1 MIIRADLHVHS
12 LASADGSST
21 TRQLAAQ
28 AKARGLAAIA
38 VSDHD
43 VCTPLPAHADVLL
56 IPAVELSTDSGH
68 VLGLFL
74 QRPISGEF
82 LRGYL
87 PAADCIAEIH
97 RCGGAAVL
105 AHPFA
110 PQKLEQ
116 RELQSLSL
124 DAVETANARAAL
136 RPGANEKANA
146 LANAMGLPS
155 TGGSDAHSAR
165 EIANAYTEFDAENCT
180 LDALREALLAGRC
193 RAVLQ
198 RPCRWRDKGRSRL
211 QKGCRMGGF
220 SNILRARIYQIAC
233 VFRDILHI

>member
-97 RCGGAAVL
+97 SCGGAAVL

-198 RPCRWRDKGRSRL
+198 TPCRWRDKGRSRL

>member
-180 LDALREALLAGRC
+180 LDALREELLAGRC

-198 RPCRWRDKGRSRL
+198 TPCRWRDKGRSRL
-211 QKGCRMGGF
+211 QKDRRMGGF

>member
-38 VSDHD
+38 VTDHD

-110 PQKLEQ
+110 PQKLKQ

-198 RPCRWRDKGRSRL
+198 TPCRWRDKGRSRL
-211 QKGCRMGGF
+211 QKDRRAGGF

>member
-68 VLGLFL
+68 ILGLFL

-198 RPCRWRDKGRSRL
+198 TPCRWRDKGRSRL